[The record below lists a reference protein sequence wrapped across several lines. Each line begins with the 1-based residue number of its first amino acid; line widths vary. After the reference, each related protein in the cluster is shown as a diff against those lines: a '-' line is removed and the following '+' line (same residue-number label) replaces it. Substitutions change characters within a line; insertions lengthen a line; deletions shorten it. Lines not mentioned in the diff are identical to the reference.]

1 MVDVQ
6 LHRSI
11 AEFGV
16 IADRLFHRDP
26 VMFTA
31 ELTALKTA
39 SPSADN
45 ILLSVWVGTQLRGAL
60 VRTPPLALLTSGL
73 PTLVA
78 PDVAKVLAQAG
89 YDIPSIQG
97 LTANAVAFADTWRE
111 VTGAH
116 TTIELEERLYRL
128 GNFLAP
134 PDVIGQARLA
144 NRSDADLLTG
154 WFDQFHGEA
163 FGFVSDLDARLS
175 SLTHM
180 LESGSQV
187 LLWTLD
193 DTPVS
198 MARLHPHVAAMSR
211 IGPVFTP
218 PTLRGQG
225 YGSAVTAAAAQHALL
240 TGAKHVV
247 LFADLAKPVS
257 NSIYQR
263 IGFEPVARTVEI
275 AVNRCQGSGRP
286 RDRASARRHPRD
298 KN

>member
-1 MVDVQ
+1 
-6 LHRSI
+6 
-11 AEFGV
+11 
-16 IADRLFHRDP
+16 
-26 VMFTA
+26 
-31 ELTALKTA
+31 
-39 SPSADN
+39 
-45 ILLSVWVGTQLRGAL
+45 
-60 VRTPPLALLTSGL
+60 
-73 PTLVA
+73 
-78 PDVAKVLAQAG
+78 
-89 YDIPSIQG
+89 
-97 LTANAVAFADTWRE
+97 

-116 TTIELEERLYRL
+116 TTVELEERLYRL
-128 GNFLAP
+128 GKFLAP

-163 FGFVSDLDARLS
+163 FGFVSDLDAGLS

-225 YGSAVTAAAAQHALL
+225 YGSAVTAAAAQYAVL

-247 LFADLAKPVS
+247 LVADLANPVS
-257 NSIYQR
+257 NSYQR

-286 RDRASARRHPRD
+286 RGLASARRHP
-298 KN
+298 

>member
-1 MVDVQ
+1 
-6 LHRSI
+6 
-11 AEFGV
+11 
-16 IADRLFHRDP
+16 
-26 VMFTA
+26 MFTA

-45 ILLSVWVGTQLRGAL
+45 ILLSVWDGTQLRGAL
-60 VRTPPLALLTSGL
+60 VRTPPFALLTSGL

-78 PDVAKVLAQAG
+78 PDVARVLAQAG

-116 TTIELEERLYRL
+116 TTVELEERLYRL

-154 WFDQFHGEA
+154 WFDQFHVEA
-163 FGFVSDLDARLS
+163 FGFVFDLDARLS

-198 MARLHPHVAAMSR
+198 MARLHPNVAAMSR

-247 LFADLAKPVS
+247 LFADLANPVS
-257 NSIYQR
+257 NSIYRR

-286 RDRASARRHPRD
+286 RGLASARRHPRD